1 MSCESGYS
9 SRECVNVCEGR
20 EKESF
25 GVCVCACACIG
36 VTWLENRDLGE
47 RKHID
52 YISGVG
58 ALLATEDLL

>member
-1 MSCESGYS
+1 M
-9 SRECVNVCEGR
+9 NVCEGR